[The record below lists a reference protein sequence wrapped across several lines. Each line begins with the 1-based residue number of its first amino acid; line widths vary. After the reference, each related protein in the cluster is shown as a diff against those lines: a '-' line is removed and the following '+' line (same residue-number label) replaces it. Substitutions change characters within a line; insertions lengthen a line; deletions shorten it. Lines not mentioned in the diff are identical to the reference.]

1 MPKNNGV
8 VIIFRLDASTLLL
21 LQTELDS
28 SSHCGQVSAPDAHH
42 NHAELFTPGYSQFH
56 PGG

>member
-1 MPKNNGV
+1 MPKNDGV
-8 VIIFRLDASTLLL
+8 VITFRLDAPTLLS

-42 NHAELFTPGYSQFH
+42 NHAELFPPGYIQFQ
-56 PGG
+56 PGW